1 MWMVAPIHCRKL
13 HFKKRKKIMK
23 MNFKQNSTKLAFGA
37 GILVGLAGFS
47 VPVFATSVDTTM
59 QVTAGIGKNC
69 VIETTN
75 ISFGSYDPAN
85 VNATDPLDATGSI
98 TTTCT
103 IGTAGEVLI
112 NYGANVAAESTD
124 RRMIGTDTSVYLGYE
139 VYSNSDRQSIWSGE
153 ANNGVD
159 ITAAGVGEEMTVYA
173 RIPGG
178 QTDAAN
184 DSYTDTLTVLV
195 SY

>member
-1 MWMVAPIHCRKL
+1 
-13 HFKKRKKIMK
+13 MK

-47 VPVFATSVDTTM
+47 VPVFADSATETM
-59 QVTAGIGKNC
+59 LVSAGIGKNC

-75 ISFGSYDPAN
+75 ISFGSYDPAS
-85 VNATDPLDATGSI
+85 AHASAHLDATGSI

-103 IGTAGEVLI
+103 IGTAGEVLVH
-112 NYGANVAAESTD
+112 YGTNIANAESTA
-124 RRMIGTDTSVYLGYE
+124 RRMVGTNTAGFLGYE
-139 VYSNSDRQSIWSGE
+139 VYSDSGRSTIWSGI
-153 ANNGVD
+153 GDQGID
-159 ITAAGVGEEMTVYA
+159 ITAAGVDEVMTVYA

-184 DSYTDTLTVLV
+184 DSYTDTLTVTV

>member
-1 MWMVAPIHCRKL
+1 
-13 HFKKRKKIMK
+13 MK

-47 VPVFATSVDTTM
+47 VPVFADSATETM
-59 QVTAGIGKNC
+59 LVSAGIGKNC

-85 VNATDPLDATGSI
+85 VNATDPLDATGTI

-103 IGTAGEVLI
+103 IGTAGEI
-112 NYGANVAAESTD
+112 FIDYGDHRDGETTA
-124 RRMIGTDTSVYLGYE
+124 RRMLGTNTLGYLNYE
-139 VYSNSDRQSIWSGE
+139 VYSDTGREAIW
-153 ANNGVD
+153 AGVD
-159 ITAAGVGEEMTVYA
+159 DQTGVAITAAGVGELMTVYG
-173 RIPGG
+173 RIPGE
-178 QTDAAN
+178 QTGAAN

-195 SY
+195 AY

>member
-1 MWMVAPIHCRKL
+1 
-13 HFKKRKKIMK
+13 MK
-23 MNFKQNSTKLAFGA
+23 MNIKQNSTKLAIVA
-37 GILVGLAGFS
+37 GILVGSAGLT
-47 VPVFATSVDTTM
+47 VPVFADTEDSSM

-85 VNATDPLDATGSI
+85 VNATDPLDATGSV

-112 NYGANVAAESTD
+112 NYGANVAVDTED
-124 RRMIGTDTSVYLGYE
+124 RRMVGTNTSGYLGYE
-139 VYSNSDRQSIWSGE
+139 VYSNSDRSTIWSGDAE
-153 ANNGVD
+153 SGVD

>member
-1 MWMVAPIHCRKL
+1 M
-13 HFKKRKKIMK
+13 
-23 MNFKQNSTKLAFGA
+23 
-37 GILVGLAGFS
+37 
-47 VPVFATSVDTTM
+47 PVFADSATQTM
-59 QVTAGIGKNC
+59 LVSAGIGKNC

-85 VNATDPLDATGSI
+85 VNASDPLDATGTI

-103 IGTAGEVLI
+103 IGTAGEVLVD
-112 NYGANVAAESTD
+112 YGSNLASEVSTA
-124 RRMIGTDTSVYLGYE
+124 RRMVGTDTSGFLGYE
-139 VYSNSDRQSIWSGE
+139 VYSMMVTMTFGAVLRN
-153 ANNGVD
+153 AGVD
-159 ITAAGVGEEMTVYA
+159 ITAAGVGELMTVYA

-184 DSYTDTLTVLV
+184 DSYTDTLTVTV

>member
-1 MWMVAPIHCRKL
+1 
-13 HFKKRKKIMK
+13 MK
-23 MNFKQNSTKLAFGA
+23 MNIKQNSTKLAIVA
-37 GILVGLAGFS
+37 GILVGSAGLT
-47 VPVFATSVDTTM
+47 VPVFADTEDSSM

-85 VNATDPLDATGSI
+85 VNATDHLDATGTI

-124 RRMIGTDTSVYLGYE
+124 RRMIGTDTSVYLSYE
-139 VYSNSDRQSIWSGE
+139 VYSNSYRQTIWSGV

>member
-1 MWMVAPIHCRKL
+1 
-13 HFKKRKKIMK
+13 MK
-23 MNFKQNSTKLAFGA
+23 TNFKQNSVKLAIAAGLVAGA
-37 GILVGLAGFS
+37 AGLA
-47 VPVFATSVDTTM
+47 VPAYAEDGSSSSTTM

-85 VNATDPLDATGSI
+85 VNATDPLDATGTI

-103 IGTAGEVLI
+103 IGTAGEI
-112 NYGANVAAESTD
+112 FIDYGDHAVGESTA
-124 RRMIGTDTSVYLGYE
+124 RRMLGTNTAGFLNYE
-139 VYSNSDRQSIWSGE
+139 VYSDTDRGTIWAGYNDE
-153 ANNGVD
+153 TGVA
-159 ITAAGVGEEMTVYA
+159 ITAAGVGELMTVYG
-173 RIPGG
+173 RIPGA

-195 SY
+195 AY

>member
-1 MWMVAPIHCRKL
+1 MWMVAPIHCREL
-13 HFKKRKKIMK
+13 HFKKKEKIMK
-23 MNFKQNSTKLAFGA
+23 MNIKQNSTKLAIVA
-37 GILVGLAGFS
+37 GILVGSAGLT
-47 VPVFATSVDTTM
+47 VPVFADTEDSSM

-85 VNATDPLDATGSI
+85 VNATAHLDATGTI

-112 NYGANVAAESTD
+112 DYGANVAVDTED
-124 RRMIGTDTSVYLGYE
+124 RRMVGTNTSGYLGYE
-139 VYSNSDRQSIWSGE
+139 VYSNSDRSTIWSGDAE
-153 ANNGVD
+153 SGVD

-178 QTDAAN
+178 QTSAAN
-184 DSYTDTLTVLV
+184 DSYTDTLTVVV

>member
-1 MWMVAPIHCRKL
+1 
-13 HFKKRKKIMK
+13 MK

-47 VPVFATSVDTTM
+47 VPVFADSATETM
-59 QVTAGIGKNC
+59 LVSAGIGKNC

-85 VNATDPLDATGSI
+85 VNASDPLDATGTI

-103 IGTAGEVLI
+103 IGTAGEVLVD
-112 NYGANVAAESTD
+112 YGSNLASEVSTA
-124 RRMIGTDTSVYLGYE
+124 RRMVGTDTSGFLGYE
-139 VYSNSDRQSIWSGE
+139 VYSNDGHNAIWSGIGN
-153 ANNGVD
+153 AGVD
-159 ITAAGVGEEMTVYA
+159 ITAAGVGELMTVYA

-184 DSYTDTLTVLV
+184 DSYTDTLTVTV

>member
-1 MWMVAPIHCRKL
+1 
-13 HFKKRKKIMK
+13 MK
-23 MNFKQNSTKLAFGA
+23 MNIKQNSTKLAIVA
-37 GILVGLAGFS
+37 GILVGSAGLT
-47 VPVFATSVDTTM
+47 VPVFADTEDSSM

-85 VNATDPLDATGSI
+85 VNATAHLDATGTI

-112 NYGANVAAESTD
+112 NYGANVAVESTD

-178 QTDAAN
+178 QTSAAN
-184 DSYTDTLTVLV
+184 DSYTDTLTVVV

>member
-1 MWMVAPIHCRKL
+1 
-13 HFKKRKKIMK
+13 MK

-85 VNATDPLDATGSI
+85 VNATDHLDATGTI

-112 NYGANVAAESTD
+112 GYGEHAVEGSTD
-124 RRMIGTDTSVYLGYE
+124 RLMLGLNEAGTLSYE
-139 VYSNSDRQSIWSGE
+139 VYSDLSRTNPWSGE
-153 ANNGVD
+153 AGSGVD
-159 ITAAGVGEEMTVYA
+159 INAAGEGEEMTVYA
-173 RIPGG
+173 RIPFG
-178 QTDAAN
+178 QATAAN
-184 DSYTDTLTVLV
+184 DSYNDTLTVTV
-195 SY
+195 VY

>member
-1 MWMVAPIHCRKL
+1 
-13 HFKKRKKIMK
+13 MK
-23 MNFKQNSTKLAFGA
+23 MNIKQNSTKLAIVA
-37 GILVGLAGFS
+37 GILVGSAGLT
-47 VPVFATSVDTTM
+47 VPVFATPVDTTM

-85 VNATDPLDATGSI
+85 LHATAPLDATGTI

-112 NYGANVAAESTD
+112 NYGINADMESTD
-124 RRMIGTDTSVYLGYE
+124 RRMIGTDTSGYLGYE
-139 VYSNSDRQSIWSGE
+139 VYSNSDRSSIWSGKAE
-153 ANNGVD
+153 SGVD

-184 DSYTDTLTVLV
+184 DSYTDTLTVMV

>member
-1 MWMVAPIHCRKL
+1 
-13 HFKKRKKIMK
+13 MK
-23 MNFKQNSTKLAFGA
+23 MNIKQNSTKLAIVA
-37 GILVGLAGFS
+37 GILVGSAGLT
-47 VPVFATSVDTTM
+47 VPVFADTEDSSM

-85 VNATDPLDATGSI
+85 VNASDPLDATGTI

-103 IGTAGEVLI
+103 IGTAGEVLVD
-112 NYGANVAAESTD
+112 YGSNLASEVSTA
-124 RRMIGTDTSVYLGYE
+124 RRMVGTNTSGYLGYE
-139 VYSNSDRQSIWSGE
+139 VYSNSDRSTIWSGDPTS
-153 ANNGVD
+153 GVD

-178 QTDAAN
+178 QTSAAN
-184 DSYTDTLTVLV
+184 DSYTDTLTVVV

>member
-1 MWMVAPIHCRKL
+1 
-13 HFKKRKKIMK
+13 MK

-85 VNATDPLDATGSI
+85 VNATDHLDATGTI

-112 NYGANVAAESTD
+112 NYGANVAVDSED
-124 RRMIGTDTSVYLGYE
+124 RRMVGTNTSGYLGYE
-139 VYSNSDRQSIWSGE
+139 VYSNSDRSTIWSGDAE
-153 ANNGVD
+153 SGVD

-178 QTDAAN
+178 QTSAAN
-184 DSYTDTLTVLV
+184 DSYTDTLTVVV

>member
-1 MWMVAPIHCRKL
+1 
-13 HFKKRKKIMK
+13 MK

-37 GILVGLAGFS
+37 GILVGFAGFS
-47 VPVFATSVDTTM
+47 VPVFADSATETM
-59 QVTAGIGKNC
+59 LVSAGIGKNC

-85 VNATDPLDATGSI
+85 VNASDPLDATGTI

-103 IGTAGEVLI
+103 IGTAGEVLVD
-112 NYGANVAAESTD
+112 YGSNLASEVSTA
-124 RRMIGTDTSVYLGYE
+124 RRMVGTNTSGYLGYE
-139 VYSNSDRQSIWSGE
+139 VYSNSDRSAIWSGDAE
-153 ANNGVD
+153 SGVD

-178 QTDAAN
+178 QTSAAN
-184 DSYTDTLTVLV
+184 DSYTDTLTVVV

>member
-1 MWMVAPIHCRKL
+1 
-13 HFKKRKKIMK
+13 MK
-23 MNFKQNSTKLAFGA
+23 MNIKQNSTKLAIVA
-37 GILVGLAGFS
+37 GILVGSAGLT
-47 VPVFATSVDTTM
+47 VPVFADTEDSSM

-112 NYGANVAAESTD
+112 GYGEHAVEGSTD
-124 RRMIGTDTSVYLGYE
+124 RLMLGLNEAGTLSYE
-139 VYSNSDRQSIWSGE
+139 VYSDLSRTEHWSGV
-153 ANNGVD
+153 AGSGVD
-159 ITAAGVGEEMTVYA
+159 ITAAGEGELMTVYA